1 MPAAAVTAIHHRIET
16 LACPQAE
23 PNNKCTSGGGLT
35 EIFVVF
41 VSNRV
46 NPAAPPE
53 TQKLGGED
61 RMNDGRPVRTVMIP
75 LISPTH
81 APAKRTM
88 AIISQN
94 GTLNTVVPIARKT
107 AEAPTMDPTERSNS
121 PAIIRTPTGMAM
133 MPSSAAVSSQP
144 AVPSIDTK
152 PAPCVGI
159 AKKR

>member
-41 VSNRV
+41 VSKRAKPV
-46 NPAAPPE
+46 APPA
-53 TQKLGGED
+53 TQKLAASD
-61 RMNDGRPVRTVMIP
+61 TMNDGRPVRTVMIP

-81 APAKRTM
+81 APAKSTM

-94 GTLNTVVPIARKT
+94 GTLKIVVPIARKT

-121 PAIIRTPTGMAM
+121 PAIMRTPTGMAM

-144 AVPSIDTK
+144 AVPSIETK
-152 PAPCVGI
+152 PAPCVVI